1 MSSDAANAL
10 LPALDELLGSLGKS
24 LYQEGFC
31 AVALLDDGAVLREA
45 NPAFCRL
52 LQFDPPDLIGQ
63 TLSSFLLPSAKTLGD
78 AALAGLQSRHGFEGE
93 FPILAADGSLVEVE
107 WRFRPC
113 IAPGLHLSFAR
124 DLRPEKQLYRLR
136 RELEQARLFA
146 LDAVDAKDRFF
157 AALSH
162 ELRTPLAPVMLTLSA
177 MQGADDLP
185 ARFAPMLERIRR
197 NLELEVRLIDD
208 LLSKGTSSAV
218 AQSVD
223 SGKRSPDRPRSTDSP
238 PHLLLVEDHD
248 DTAEALSVLLQD
260 SGFRVTR
267 ASSVADAL
275 AAAFQ
280 AHTDDQ
286 ESFQL
291 VLSDLGL
298 PDGDGCDLMRVLSKR
313 HGLKGIALSGYGMDE
328 DIQRAL
334 AAGFARH
341 LTKPVDLRHL
351 IDVIR
356 EELR

>member
-1 MSSDAANAL
+1 MSSDTA
-10 LPALDELLGSLGKS
+10 PPPSLDELLGSLGRH
-24 LYQEGFC
+24 LLEGGFGP
-31 AVALLDDGAVLREA
+31 VALLDDQAILREV
-45 NPAFCRL
+45 NSAFCRL
-52 LQFDPPDLIGQ
+52 LQFDRQQLIGQ
-63 TLSSFLLPSAKTLGD
+63 TLSSFLPPSAKTLGD
-78 AALAGLQSRHGFEGE
+78 AALTGLQSRHGFEGE
-93 FPILAADGSLVEVE
+93 FPILAPDGSLVETE
-107 WRFRPC
+107 WRFQPRA
-113 IAPGLHLSFAR
+113 APGLHLAFAR
-124 DLRPEKQLYRLR
+124 DVRPEKQLARLR
-136 RELEQARLFA
+136 RELEQAHLFA
-146 LDAVDAKDRFF
+146 VDAVDSKDRFF

-177 MQGADDLP
+177 MQGATDLP
-185 ARFAPMLERIRR
+185 ERFAPMLDRIRR

-223 SGKRSPDRPRSTDSP
+223 APKTPRTLPSGVP

-248 DTAEALSVLLQD
+248 DTAEALAVLLQD

-280 AHTDDQ
+280 AHTDEN

-313 HGLKGIALSGYGMDE
+313 HGLKGIALSGYGTDE
-328 DIQRAL
+328 DVERCL

-341 LTKPVDLRHL
+341 LTKPVDLRRL
-351 IDVIR
+351 IDVLK
-356 EELR
+356 EELP

>member
-1 MSSDAANAL
+1 MSSDTSSA
-10 LPALDELLGSLGKS
+10 PVSQLDELLGSLGKH
-24 LYQEGFC
+24 LYQEGFG
-31 AVALLDDGAVLREA
+31 AVALLDDRAILREA
-45 NPAFCRL
+45 NSAFCRL
-52 LQFDPPDLIGQ
+52 LRFDRPELIGQ

-93 FPILAADGSLVEVE
+93 FPVLAADGKLVEIE
-107 WRFRPC
+107 WRFRPQA
-113 IAPGLHLSFAR
+113 APGLHLAFAR
-124 DLRPEKQLYRLR
+124 DVRAEKQLQRVR

-146 LDAVDAKDRFF
+146 VDAVDSKDRFF

-162 ELRTPLAPVMLTLSA
+162 ELRTPLAPVMLTLGA
-177 MQGADDLP
+177 MQGAADLP
-185 ARFAPMLERIRR
+185 ERFAPMLERIRR
-197 NLELEVRLIDD
+197 NLEIEVQLIDD

-218 AQSVD
+218 AQSID
-223 SGKRSPDRPRSTDSP
+223 SSKQSPERTRPTGAT
-238 PHLLLVEDHD
+238 PHILLVEDHE
-248 DTAEALSVLLQD
+248 DTAEALAVLLED

-280 AHTDDQ
+280 AHTDQD
-286 ESFQL
+286 EDFHL

-328 DIQRAL
+328 DIKRSL

-341 LTKPVDLRHL
+341 LTKPVDLRRL

>member
-1 MSSDAANAL
+1 MSSDVPIASG
-10 LPALDELLGSLGKS
+10 PSLDELLGSLGKS
-24 LYQEGFC
+24 LYQEGFG
-31 AVALLDDGAVLREA
+31 AVALLDDEAVLREA
-45 NPAFCRL
+45 NRAFCRL
-52 LQFDPPDLIGQ
+52 LQFDRQDLIGQ

-78 AALAGLQSRHGFEGE
+78 AALAGLKSRHGFEGE
-93 FPILAADGSLVEVE
+93 FPILAADGSLAEVE

-113 IAPGLHLSFAR
+113 VAPGLHLAFAR

-146 LDAVDAKDRFF
+146 VDAVDAKDRFF

-185 ARFAPMLERIRR
+185 ARFVPMIERLRR

-223 SGKRSPDRPRSTDSP
+223 SPKRSPERARPSEAP
-238 PHLLLVEDHD
+238 PHLLLVEDHE
-248 DTAEALSVLLQD
+248 DTAEALAVLLQD

-280 AHTDDQ
+280 AHADNR
-286 ESFQL
+286 ECFQL

-298 PDGDGCDLMRVLSKR
+298 PDGDGCDLMRVLAKR

-341 LTKPVDLRHL
+341 LTKPVDLRRL

>member
-1 MSSDAANAL
+1 MSSNAAYAPQPSL
-10 LPALDELLGSLGKS
+10 GELLGSLGKS
-24 LYQEGFC
+24 LYQEGFG
-31 AVALLDDGAVLREA
+31 AVALLDDEAVLCEA
-45 NPAFCRL
+45 NRAFCRL
-52 LQFDPPDLIGQ
+52 LQFDRQDLIGQ

-93 FPILAADGSLVEVE
+93 FPILAADGSLAEVE

-113 IAPGLHLSFAR
+113 VAPGLHLAFAR
-124 DLRPEKQLYRLR
+124 DLRPEKQLHRLR

-146 LDAVDAKDRFF
+146 VDAVDAKDRFF

-177 MQGADDLP
+177 MQGAEDLP
-185 ARFAPMLERIRR
+185 PRFVPMLERIRR

-218 AQSVD
+218 AQAVD
-223 SGKRSPDRPRSTDSP
+223 SAKRSPERARASEAQ
-238 PHLLLVEDHD
+238 PHLLLVEDHE
-248 DTAEALSVLLQD
+248 DTAEALAVLLQD

-280 AHTDDQ
+280 AHTDDR
-286 ESFQL
+286 ENFQL

-298 PDGDGCDLMRVLSKR
+298 PDGDGCDLMRVLAKR

-341 LTKPVDLRHL
+341 LTKPVDLRRL

>member
-1 MSSDAANAL
+1 MSSNDSDTP
-10 LPALDELLGSLGKS
+10 LPALAELLGSLGKS
-24 LYQEGFC
+24 LYQEGFG
-31 AVALLDDGAVLREA
+31 AVALLDDDAVLREA
-45 NPAFCRL
+45 NGAFCRL
-52 LQFDPPDLIGQ
+52 LQFDRPELIGQ
-63 TLSSFLLPSAKTLGD
+63 ALSSFLLPSAKTLGD

-93 FPILAADGSLVEVE
+93 FPVLAADGSLVEVE
-107 WRFRPC
+107 WRFRPRV
-113 IAPGLHLSFAR
+113 APGLHLAFAR
-124 DLRPEKQLYRLR
+124 DLRPEKHLYRLR

-146 LDAVDAKDRFF
+146 VDAVDAKDRFF

-177 MQGADDLP
+177 MQGASDLP
-185 ARFAPMLERIRR
+185 ERFAPMLERIRR

-223 SGKRSPDRPRSTDSP
+223 AGKRPDRARPSDAP

-248 DTAEALSVLLQD
+248 DTAEALAVLLHD

-280 AHTDDQ
+280 AHTDDDQ
-286 ESFQL
+286 ESFHL

-328 DIQRAL
+328 DIKRAL

>member
-1 MSSDAANAL
+1 MSSDASDTS
-10 LPALDELLGSLGKS
+10 LPALAELLGSLGKC
-24 LYQEGFC
+24 LYQEGFG
-31 AVALLDDGAVLREA
+31 AVALLDDDAVLREVNA
-45 NPAFCRL
+45 AFCRL
-52 LQFDPPDLIGQ
+52 LQFDRPELIGQ

-93 FPILAADGSLVEVE
+93 FPVLAADGSLVEVE
-107 WRFRPC
+107 WRFRPRV
-113 IAPGLHLSFAR
+113 APGLHLAFAR
-124 DLRPEKQLYRLR
+124 DLRPEKQLHRVR
-136 RELEQARLFA
+136 RDLEQARLFA
-146 LDAVDAKDRFF
+146 VDAVDAKDRFF

-177 MQGADDLP
+177 MQGASDLP
-185 ARFAPMLERIRR
+185 ERFAPMLERIRR

-223 SGKRSPDRPRSTDSP
+223 AGKRPDRARPSDAT

-248 DTAEALSVLLQD
+248 DTAEALAVLLHD

-286 ESFQL
+286 ENFHL

-328 DIQRAL
+328 DIKRAL